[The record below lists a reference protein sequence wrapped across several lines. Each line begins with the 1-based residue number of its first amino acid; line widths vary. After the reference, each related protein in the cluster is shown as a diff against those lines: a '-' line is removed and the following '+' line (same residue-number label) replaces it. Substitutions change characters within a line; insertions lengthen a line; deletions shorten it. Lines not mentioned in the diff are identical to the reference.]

1 MVSSPSKKSIFDYN
15 LLWPLL
21 VMGESIIVFEYESY
35 QGWVSLM
42 NLNYL
47 ITVSFLWDIKL

>member
-21 VMGESIIVFEYESY
+21 VMGESIIVFESESY
-35 QGWVSLM
+35 LGV
-42 NLNYL
+42 
-47 ITVSFLWDIKL
+47 DISNES